1 MLRRMSWRFIGAAM
15 AAITAVVLVLLCCLN
30 VWNYRSVV
38 GQLDRTLEVLSQA
51 GGLWP
56 DFALRQ
62 MEPPPEGGG
71 GPFTGEMPYMIRFFA
86 VHYDGSGALAGVDH
100 DFIAS
105 VSEDEAAAYAA
116 SVLDGGRRR
125 GFYEGYRYL
134 VSGDGAAQ
142 SVVFLNAEREISA
155 LRSLLITT
163 ALVAVISLAAVFI
176 LVLLLARRAVKPYMR
191 NLEMQ
196 KQFITNAGH
205 ELKTPLTAIST
216 SADVLAIELGD
227 DEWVCNIQKQS
238 ARLSKLVADL
248 VTLSRLD
255 EENPLPEKAR
265 FSLSDALWEA
275 AEPFASLIRAQG
287 KSYSQSIEDGLTAVG
302 DRAVVQQVASILLD
316 NALRYSPG
324 GGEIGLRAFHSGK
337 KAVIEVSNTCE
348 GLDERD
354 LAHLFDRFYRADKAR
369 SGAVRG
375 SGIGLAIAKA
385 AVEAQGGRIRVE
397 KQGERITFQITL

>member
-1 MLRRMSWRFIGAAM
+1 MLRRMSRRFIGAAM

-30 VWNYRSVV
+30 LWNYRGVV
-38 GQLDRTLEVLSQA
+38 DHLDRTLDVIA
-51 GGLWP
+51 AADGRWP

-62 MEPPPEGGG
+62 PEPPLA
-71 GPFTGEMPYMIRFFA
+71 GPFSGELPYMVRFFA
-86 VHYDGSGALAGVDH
+86 VHYDESGGVTGVDH

-116 SVLDGGRRR
+116 AALELGRVR
-125 GFYEGYRYL
+125 GFCDGYRYL
-134 VSGDGAAQ
+134 ISEDGGET
-142 SVVFLNAEREISA
+142 SVVFL
-155 LRSLLITT
+155 
-163 ALVAVISLAAVFI
+163 
-176 LVLLLARRAVKPYMR
+176 
-191 NLEMQ
+191 
-196 KQFITNAGH
+196 NAGH

-216 SADVLAIELGD
+216 SADVLAMELED
-227 DEWVCNIQKQS
+227 DEWVRNIQTQS

-275 AEPFASLIRAQG
+275 ADPFAPLIRAAG
-287 KSYSQSIEDGLTAVG
+287 KRYSQSIEDGLTLTG
-302 DRAVVQQVASILLD
+302 DRAAVQQTASILLD
-316 NALRYSPG
+316 NALKYTPE
-324 GGEIGLRAFHSGK
+324 GGEISLRAFRSGRRNI
-337 KAVIEVSNTCE
+337 IEVSNTCE
-348 GLDERD
+348 GLDEMD
-354 LAHLFDRFYRADKAR
+354 LAHLFDRFYRADKAH

-385 AVEAQGGRIRVE
+385 AVEAQGGKIRVE

>member
-1 MLRRMSWRFIGAAM
+1 MLRRMSRRFIGAAM

-30 VWNYRSVV
+30 LWNYRGVV
-38 GQLDRTLEVLSQA
+38 DQLDRTLDVIA
-51 GGLWP
+51 AADGRWP

-62 MEPPPEGGG
+62 PEPPLA
-71 GPFTGEMPYMIRFFA
+71 GPFSGELPYMVRFFA
-86 VHYDGSGALAGVDH
+86 VHYDESGGVTGVDH

-116 SVLDGGRRR
+116 AALELGRGR
-125 GFYEGYRYL
+125 GFCEGYRYL
-134 VSGDGAAQ
+134 ISEDGGET
-142 SVVFLNAEREISA
+142 SVVFLNAERELGA
-155 LRSLLITT
+155 VRSLLAAT
-163 ALVAVISLAAVFI
+163 AAVAAICLAAVFI

-216 SADVLAIELGD
+216 SADVLAMELED
-227 DEWVCNIQKQS
+227 DEWVRNIRTQS

-275 AEPFASLIRAQG
+275 ADSFAPLIRAAG
-287 KSYSQSIEDGLTAVG
+287 KGYSQSIEDGLSLSG
-302 DRAVVQQVASILLD
+302 DRAAVQQTASILLD
-316 NALRYSPG
+316 NALKYTPEG
-324 GGEIGLRAFHSGK
+324 GGISLRAFRSGRRNI
-337 KAVIEVSNTCE
+337 IEVSNTCE
-348 GLDERD
+348 GLDEMELER
-354 LAHLFDRFYRADKAR
+354 LFDRFYRADKAR
-369 SGAVRG
+369 SGAVKG
-375 SGIGLAIAKA
+375 SGIGLSIAKA
-385 AVEAQGGRIRVE
+385 AVEAQGGRIRAE
-397 KQGERITFQITL
+397 RRGDGLCFRITL

>member
-1 MLRRMSWRFIGAAM
+1 MSWRFIGAAM
-15 AAITAVVLVLLCCLN
+15 AAITAVV
-30 VWNYRSVV
+30 
-38 GQLDRTLEVLSQA
+38 
-51 GGLWP
+51 
-56 DFALRQ
+56 
-62 MEPPPEGGG
+62 
-71 GPFTGEMPYMIRFFA
+71 
-86 VHYDGSGALAGVDH
+86 
-100 DFIAS
+100 
-105 VSEDEAAAYAA
+105 
-116 SVLDGGRRR
+116 
-125 GFYEGYRYL
+125 
-134 VSGDGAAQ
+134 
-142 SVVFLNAEREISA
+142 
-155 LRSLLITT
+155 
-163 ALVAVISLAAVFI
+163 

-316 NALRYSPG
+316 NALRYSSG

-354 LAHLFDRFYRADKAR
+354 LAHLFDRFYRADKAH